1 MATDP
6 AQSRREMV
14 LLALGGLA
22 ALAIA
27 MGFGRFIYT
36 PLLPWMEQGLGLSK
50 SQAGVLASA
59 NYLGYVAGALL
70 AASPFVPGSRR
81 AWMLAGLSLSA
92 VTTGALGLVESM
104 LVMSVLRFA
113 GGVASAFVLVFC
125 SALVVQRLAMRGH
138 GGLSSL
144 HFAGVGTGIASSA
157 LLVTVL
163 AGLSVGWRGMWL
175 AAGVVSALVAVLV
188 ARLVRADVGA
198 SPSARGTVREQPAML
213 RTLVVSYG
221 LFGFGY
227 VITAT
232 FVVSMV
238 RDMEQVRVLE
248 PVIWLVVGL
257 AAAPSVWFWS
267 KVGARTGL
275 VPAYAI
281 AFVVEAVGI
290 AASVLWPTVPGLL
303 LTAVF
308 LGGTIMG
315 ITALGLM
322 AAGDLSRQDPRRT
335 MALMTASFGLG
346 QVIGPLFGG
355 VVADRTG
362 SLLVPSLV
370 AAAVLLLGAGMV
382 FHRLWRGEASTRR

>member
-1 MATDP
+1 MRLD
-6 AQSRREMV
+6 RDMF

-22 ALAIA
+22 ALAVA

-36 PLLPWMEQGLGLSK
+36 PLLPMMEQGLALSK
-50 SQAGVLASA
+50 SQAGFLASA
-59 NYLGYVAGALL
+59 NYLGYMFGALL

-81 AWMLAGLSLSA
+81 AWMLGGLALSGL
-92 VTTGALGLVESM
+92 TTGAMGLSDSM
-104 LVMSVLRFA
+104 VILSLLRLA

-125 SALVVQRLAMRGH
+125 SALVVHRLTANGCAAYTP
-138 GGLSSL
+138 L
-144 HFAGVGTGIASSA
+144 HFAGVGTGIALSA
-157 LLVTVL
+157 VVVTT
-163 AGLSVGWRGMWL
+163 LSMLDVGWRGMWL
-175 AAGVVSALVAVLV
+175 AAGGVSLLMLLVVWA
-188 ARLVRADVGA
+188 LVRADMNPAHGG
-198 SPSARGTVREQPAML
+198 GTPVREHPLML
-213 RTLVVSYG
+213 RVLVISYG

-238 RDMEQVRVLE
+238 RDIEAVRVLE

-267 KVGARTGL
+267 KVAKRTGL
-275 VPAYAI
+275 IGAYAW
-281 AFVVEAVGI
+281 AFIVQAVGI
-290 AASVLWPTVPGLL
+290 VASVAWQSIPGLL

-322 AAGDLSRQDPRRT
+322 AAGNLSRRDPRRT

-346 QVIGPLFGG
+346 QIVGPLFGG
-355 VVADRTG
+355 VAADLTG
-362 SLLVPSLV
+362 SLTMPSLV
-370 AAAVLLLGAGMV
+370 ASAALVVGALMV
-382 FHRLWRGEASTRR
+382 FDRLRRDESAS